1 MDDFFSSLIPIQE
14 DDPLNFSDTPIH
26 HQDSE
31 VPIIN
36 NNICKGK
43 RQPKNPSSAIILA
56 NNDNGKNPG
65 DEKQKRVVHR
75 NIERQRRQE
84 MATMCASLRN
94 LLPLEYIKGKRSV
107 SDHVH
112 EAANYIKHMKK
123 NIRELEAKRD
133 KLRNSLDG
141 SSATN
146 SSSII
151 FTVRPCSDGGIE
163 ILVENDLADN
173 GLPLSRILDVLLNE
187 GLNVV
192 SCVSTKSNEKFLY
205 VIQAEATDHLTDVDL
220 FRLQEKLTGKFNNR
234 N

>member
-1 MDDFFSSLIPIQE
+1 MEDLFSSLIPIQE
-14 DDPLNFSDTPIH
+14 NDPLLYPDTPV
-26 HQDSE
+26 HQDSD
-31 VPIIN
+31 VTVID
-36 NNICKGK
+36 NNISTGK
-43 RQPKNPSSAIILA
+43 RQQKKPSSAIILA
-56 NNDNGKNPG
+56 DNDHNGKNP
-65 DEKQKRVVHR
+65 DETKKKRAVHT

-133 KLRNSLDG
+133 KLRNSSGG
-141 SSATN
+141 SSAAN

-151 FTVRPCSDGGIE
+151 FTVRPCSDGVTE
-163 ILVENDLADN
+163 ILVEN
-173 GLPLSRILDVLLNE
+173 GLGDDGFPLSRILDMLLNE
-187 GLNVV
+187 GLTVV
-192 SCVSTKSNEKFLY
+192 NCVSTKSNEKFIY
-205 VIQAEATDHLTDVDL
+205 AIQAEATDHMTEVDL
-220 FRLQEKLTGKFNNR
+220 FCLQEKLTGKVINR